1 MSDQNQ
7 NESTGSNPWDPNQL
21 NQNGST
27 PVGNTS
33 QDSRYGQPAQPGQ
46 YGQYSVNTDPRY
58 GKMGEAGYDQNPQG
72 YGQSYYG
79 AGAGGAGY
87 GQNGQYVVV
96 EGEPPVDQ
104 DFTPHPGTQIPS
116 RLAGVKGVSVGKR
129 ILTRILDQ
137 IFQGVILVPV
147 FVISGG
153 SIFAA
158 TAPLSE
164 VETMSDDEM
173 ADALAPAILGSL
185 GSLAL
190 GVIVLGV
197 VVLLLVFFTGYTLGG
212 LVTGVRTIDYTTG
225 KGGGLRAVGK
235 CSAYPIIKGTGI
247 GSIFLLFVWFATR
260 DSAERHWVDRLIGT
274 WVIDARDGRDTH
286 KELKAQRG

>member
-1 MSDQNQ
+1 M
-7 NESTGSNPWDPNQL
+7 L
-21 NQNGST
+21 
-27 PVGNTS
+27 
-33 QDSRYGQPAQPGQ
+33 
-46 YGQYSVNTDPRY
+46 
-58 GKMGEAGYDQNPQG
+58 
-72 YGQSYYG
+72 
-79 AGAGGAGY
+79 
-87 GQNGQYVVV
+87 
-96 EGEPPVDQ
+96 
-104 DFTPHPGTQIPS
+104 
-116 RLAGVKGVSVGKR
+116 
-129 ILTRILDQ
+129 
-137 IFQGVILVPV
+137 V

-235 CSAYPIIKGTGI
+235 CIAYPIIKGTGI